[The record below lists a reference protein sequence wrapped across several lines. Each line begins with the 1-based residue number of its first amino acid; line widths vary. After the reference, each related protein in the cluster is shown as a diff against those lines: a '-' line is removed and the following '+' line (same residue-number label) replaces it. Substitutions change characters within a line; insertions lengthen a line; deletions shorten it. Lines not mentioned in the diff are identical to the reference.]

1 MVLAETSTFGILDGR
16 NVRGRNVLAE
26 MSVAEKSVAEISYI
40 RIYHVFPFPFE
51 NGYRFQTFFFDH
63 NVRYGSS
70 VTFRIGVASE
80 SLQNLDN
87 HEPQRFDFCNECKPT
102 E

>member
-1 MVLAETSTFGILDGR
+1 MFFIMSSLFLSKTGIGLK
-16 NVRGRNVLAE
+16 L
-26 MSVAEKSVAEISYI
+26 
-40 RIYHVFPFPFE
+40 P
-51 NGYRFQTFFFDH
+51 FFDH
-63 NVRYGSS
+63 IVRYGSS

-87 HEPQRFDFCNECKPT
+87 HEPQRFDFCIECKPT